1 MSFPNIN
8 GLVELVTKLAEGVQ
22 ASAHVAGGRGP
33 ARRVGDDRELVRGV
47 GLQRRHVGLAPGRA
61 APRHALPAT
70 RHTRH
75 THVTHTSRSRHAR
88 ACANTERLDLP
99 TLRTFRHYL
108 RSLSSS
114 TGFA

>member
-1 MSFPNIN
+1 MSFPIIN
-8 GLVELVTKLAEGVQ
+8 GFVELVTKLAEGVQ

-70 RHTRH
+70 RHT
-75 THVTHTSRSRHAR
+75 HVTHTSRSRHAR

-108 RSLSSS
+108 RSLSNS

>member
-47 GLQRRHVGLAPGRA
+47 GLQRRHVGLAAGRA

-75 THVTHTSRSRHAR
+75 AHVTLASRSRLCKH
-88 ACANTERLDLP
+88 
-99 TLRTFRHYL
+99 
-108 RSLSSS
+108 
-114 TGFA
+114 